1 MTRIC
6 ATDSLMVMKVLIID
20 DDENLS
26 AVFESALQKNNLET
40 VFALN
45 GKSGIDKARS
55 EKPDLI
61 LLDQVLPDISGNEV
75 LKTLKMDSHTQRIPV
90 LILSNFSQEELVKE
104 AINNGAMDYIFKY
117 QVEPQDLVNKVKQA
131 LKIKN

>member
-1 MTRIC
+1 
-6 ATDSLMVMKVLIID
+6 MKVLIID

-26 AVFESALQKNNLET
+26 AVFETALQKSGLET
-40 VFALN
+40 VFSLN
-45 GKSGIDKARS
+45 GKSGIDKARL

-75 LKTLKMDSHTQRIPV
+75 LRTLKADSQTQNIPV

-117 QVEPQDLVNKVKQA
+117 QVEPADLVSKVKQA
-131 LKIKN
+131 LKI

>member
-1 MTRIC
+1 LTRIFT
-6 ATDSLMVMKVLIID
+6 TDSLIIVKVLIID

-26 AVFESALQKNNLET
+26 AVFEAALQKNGLET

-45 GKSGIDKARS
+45 GKSGIDKAKS
-55 EKPDLI
+55 EIPDLI

-75 LKTLKMDSHTQRIPV
+75 LKTLKTDSHTQGIPI

-104 AINNGAMDYIFKY
+104 AIDNGAMDYIFKY

-131 LKIKN
+131 LKI

>member
-1 MTRIC
+1 
-6 ATDSLMVMKVLIID
+6 MKVLIID

-26 AVFESALQKNNLET
+26 AVFETALQKAGLET

-45 GKSGIDKARS
+45 GQSGINKARS
-55 EKPDLI
+55 EQPNLI

-75 LKTLKMDSHTQRIPV
+75 LKTLKMDTHTQRIPV
-90 LILSNFSQEELVKE
+90 LVLSNFSQEELVKE

-131 LKIKN
+131 LKMQ